1 MKIQLLETNQTITGI
16 AGTYVVTPG
25 FQILHYNKP
34 CLARI
39 NVLSDEPLNSRV
51 EVAGAVVDNLPG
63 ATLILPIFDNSI
75 IDLSVIASYLAT
87 FQKDLETG
95 TGTQAARTVT
105 LLFTVN
111 PNGALKQYYFRIPVM
126 NIDAPNLLRAKE
138 MNGTDFLNDEG
149 TKVPVAHAFTDQ
161 FWWDPREAVTE
172 FDYTLNGPDGGYNY
186 YGRQGIV
193 SEEEIHGTYDR
204 IVIEDIRPST
214 PLVIMSKKY
223 APLVPSDCAIT
234 FRWLNTT
241 GSMDYI
247 SCHNWTVTPT
257 IRRDSLGGTVT
268 KNEIT
273 CIMPVNNDNFAA
285 LSRLAVSP
293 DVQVKGILP
302 NDTALRVSGSTT
314 SGIKIA
320 ASGLMRTATLKFVY

>member
-1 MKIQLLETNQTITGI
+1 MKINLLETNQTITGI

-34 CLARI
+34 CLVRI
-39 NVLSDEPLNSRV
+39 NVLSDEPLNSYV
-51 EVAGAVVDNLPG
+51 ESASAVVDNIPT
-63 ATLILPIFDNSI
+63 ATLKLPIFDNSI
-75 IDLSVIASYLAT
+75 IDLSVIASYFAA

-126 NIDAPNLLRAKE
+126 NIDAPNLLRAEE
-138 MNGTDFLNDEG
+138 MCGTDFLNDEG

-161 FWWDPREAVTE
+161 FWISPIQVNRELE
-172 FDYTLNGPDGGYNY
+172 YTLEGPGGEFNY

-193 SEEEIHGTYDR
+193 SEEEIHGSYDYLR
-204 IVIEDIRPST
+204 VADST
-214 PLVIMSKKY
+214 TTLIDKYY
-223 APLVPSDCAIT
+223 APLVPSECAIT

-293 DVQVKGILP
+293 DIQVKGILP
-302 NDTALRVSGSTT
+302 NGAALRVVGSTT
-314 SGIKIA
+314 SGIKIT

>member
-34 CLARI
+34 CLVRI
-39 NVLSDEPLNSRV
+39 NVLSDEPLNSYV
-51 EVAGAVVDNLPG
+51 VSATAVVDNLPN
-63 ATLILPIFDNSI
+63 ATLTLPIFDGSI
-75 IDLSVIASYLAT
+75 IDLSVIASYFAT

-138 MNGTDFLNDEG
+138 MNGTDFLNGEG
-149 TKVPVAHAFTDQ
+149 EKVPVAHAFTDQ
-161 FWWDPREAVTE
+161 FWITPTNVNRELE
-172 FDYTLNGPDGGYNY
+172 YTLEGISGEFNY

-193 SEEEIHGTYDR
+193 SEEEIHGIYDHLR
-204 IVIEDIRPST
+204 VVDGTTVLID
-214 PLVIMSKKY
+214 KYY
-223 APLVPSDCAIT
+223 APLVPSECAIT

-273 CIMPVNNDNFAA
+273 CTMPVNNDNFAA

-293 DVQVKGILP
+293 DIQVKGILP

-314 SGIKIA
+314 SGIKMT
-320 ASGLMRTATLKFVY
+320 ASGLLRTATLKFVY

>member
-1 MKIQLLETNQTITGI
+1 MKIRLIETNQTVTGT
-16 AGTYVVTPG
+16 AGSYIVAPG
-25 FQILHYNKP
+25 FQLLHYNKP
-34 CLARI
+34 CLVRI
-39 NVLSDEPLNSRV
+39 NVLSDEPLNSYV
-51 EVAGAVVDNLPG
+51 VSATAVVDSLPG
-63 ATLILPIFDNSI
+63 ATLTLPIFEDSV
-75 IDLSVIASYLAT
+75 IDLSVIASYFAT
-87 FQKDLETG
+87 FQKEITVG
-95 TGTQAARTVT
+95 TGSLAARTIT
-105 LLFTVN
+105 MNFTVN
-111 PNGALKQYYFRIPVM
+111 QNGPEKYYYFRIYVM
-126 NIDAPNLLRAKE
+126 NIDAPNLRRAKA

-149 TKVPVAHAFTDQ
+149 TKVPVAHAFSDQ
-161 FWWDPREAVTE
+161 FWISPINVNQELE
-172 FDYTLNGPDGGYNY
+172 YTLEGPGAEFSY
-186 YGRQGIV
+186 YGIQGIV
-193 SEEEIHGTYDR
+193 SEEEIHGSYDYMR
-204 IVIEDIRPST
+204 VSDGTTVLID
-214 PLVIMSKKY
+214 KYY

-293 DVQVKGILP
+293 DIQVKGILP

-314 SGIKIA
+314 SGIKIT

>member
-16 AGTYVVTPG
+16 AGAYVVTPG

-34 CLARI
+34 CLVRI
-39 NVLSDEPLNSRV
+39 NVLSDEPLNSWV

-63 ATLILPIFDNSI
+63 ATLTLPIFDNSI
-75 IDLSVIASYLAT
+75 IDLSVVASYFTT

-138 MNGTDFLNDEG
+138 MNGTDFLNGEG

-161 FWWDPREAVTE
+161 VWISPIGVNQELV
-172 FDYTLNGPDGGYNY
+172 YTLEGPSGNYEYNGK
-186 YGRQGIV
+186 QGIV
-193 SEEEIHGTYDR
+193 SEEVIHGTYEHLQVADATT
-204 IVIEDIRPST
+204 VLLD
-214 PLVIMSKKY
+214 KYY

-247 SCHNWTVTPT
+247 SCYNWTVTPT

-273 CIMPVNNDNFAA
+273 CTMPVNNDNFAA

-293 DVQVKGILP
+293 DIQVKGILP
-302 NDTALRVSGSTT
+302 NGAALKVVGSTT
-314 SGIKIA
+314 SGIKIT

>member
-34 CLARI
+34 CLVRI
-39 NVLSDEPLNSRV
+39 NVLSDEPLNSYV
-51 EVAGAVVDNLPG
+51 VSATAAVDNLPG
-63 ATLILPIFDNSI
+63 ATLTLPIFDSSI
-75 IDLSVIASYLAT
+75 IDLSVAASYFTT
-87 FQKDLETG
+87 FQKDLETS

-126 NIDAPNLLRAKE
+126 NIDAPNLLRAKA
-138 MNGTDFLNDEG
+138 MNGTDFLNGEG
-149 TKVPVAHAFTDQ
+149 TKVPVAHPFTDQ
-161 FWWDPREAVTE
+161 FWISPIEVNQE
-172 FDYTLNGPDGGYNY
+172 LDYTLSGPGVGYNY

-193 SEEEIHGTYDR
+193 SEEEIHGTYEHLQVADATT
-204 IVIEDIRPST
+204 VLLD
-214 PLVIMSKKY
+214 KYY
-223 APLVPSDCAIT
+223 APLVPSECAIT

-293 DVQVKGILP
+293 DIQVKGILP

-314 SGIKIA
+314 SGIKIS
-320 ASGLMRTATLKFVY
+320 ASGLMRTATLKFVC

>member
-1 MKIQLLETNQTITGI
+1 MKIHLLETNQSVTGM
-16 AGTYVVTPG
+16 AGGYIVAPG

-34 CLARI
+34 CLVRI
-39 NVLSDEPLNSRV
+39 NVLSDEPLNSYV
-51 EVAGAVVDNLPG
+51 VSATAAVDNLPG
-63 ATLILPIFDNSI
+63 ATLTLPIFDNSI
-75 IDLSVIASYLAT
+75 IDLSVVASYFTT

-95 TGTQAARTVT
+95 TGTQAARTVA
-105 LLFTVN
+105 LSFTVN
-111 PNGALKQYYFRIPVM
+111 QNGPEKYYYFRIYVM
-126 NIDAPNLLRAKE
+126 NIDAPNLLRAEE
-138 MNGTDFLNDEG
+138 MNGTDFLNGEG

-161 FWWDPREAVTE
+161 VWLSAREVTTDFE
-172 FDYTLNGPDGGYNY
+172 YTLTGGAGPYIESGKQGLPTIEVHDLYDTLEVRDDGTG
-186 YGRQGIV
+186 
-193 SEEEIHGTYDR
+193 E
-204 IVIEDIRPST
+204 
-214 PLVIMSKKY
+214 LVLTKKY
-223 APLVPSDCAIT
+223 APLDPSDCAIT

-293 DVQVKGILP
+293 DIQVKGILP

-314 SGIKIA
+314 SGIKIT

>member
-34 CLARI
+34 CLVRI
-39 NVLSDEPLNSRV
+39 NVLSDEPLNSWV

-63 ATLILPIFDNSI
+63 ATLTLPIFDNSI
-75 IDLSVIASYLAT
+75 IDLSVVASYFTT

-105 LLFTVN
+105 LLFAVN
-111 PNGALKQYYFRIPVM
+111 SNGALKQYYFRIPVM

-138 MNGTDFLNDEG
+138 MNGTDFLNGEG

-161 FWWDPREAVTE
+161 VWISPIGVNQELV
-172 FDYTLNGPDGGYNY
+172 YTLEGPSGNYEYNGK
-186 YGRQGIV
+186 QGIV
-193 SEEEIHGTYDR
+193 SEEVIHGTYEHLQVADATT
-204 IVIEDIRPST
+204 VLLD
-214 PLVIMSKKY
+214 KYY

-247 SCHNWTVTPT
+247 SCYNWTVTPT

-273 CIMPVNNDNFAA
+273 CTMPVNNDNFAA

-293 DVQVKGILP
+293 DIQVKGILP
-302 NDTALRVSGSTT
+302 NGAALKVVGSTT
-314 SGIKIA
+314 SGIKIT

>member
-1 MKIQLLETNQTITGI
+1 MKIRLLETNQTITGI

-63 ATLILPIFDNSI
+63 ATLTLPIFDNSI

-105 LLFTVN
+105 LLFSVN

-126 NIDAPNLLRAKE
+126 NIDAPNLLRAKA
-138 MNGTDFLNDEG
+138 MGGTDFLNGEG

-161 FWWDPREAVTE
+161 FWISPIQVNQELE
-172 FDYTLNGPDGGYNY
+172 YTLEGPSGNYEYN
-186 YGRQGIV
+186 GRQGIV
-193 SEEEIHGTYDR
+193 SEEVIHGTYEHLQVADATT
-204 IVIEDIRPST
+204 VLLD
-214 PLVIMSKKY
+214 KYY
-223 APLVPSDCAIT
+223 APLAPSDCAIT

-293 DVQVKGILP
+293 DIQVKGILP

-314 SGIKIA
+314 SGIKIT

>member
-1 MKIQLLETNQTITGI
+1 MKIQLLETNQSVTGI
-16 AGTYVVTPG
+16 AGAYVVAPG

-34 CLARI
+34 CLVRI
-39 NVLSDEPLNSRV
+39 NVLSDEPLNSYV
-51 EVAGAVVDNLPG
+51 VSATAVVDNLPG
-63 ATLILPIFDNSI
+63 TTLTLPIFDNSV
-75 IDLSVIASYLAT
+75 IDLSVIASYFAT
-87 FQKDLETG
+87 FQKEITVG
-95 TGTQAARTVT
+95 TGVLASRTIT
-105 LLFTVN
+105 MNFTVN
-111 PNGALKQYYFRIPVM
+111 RNGPKRYYYFRIYVM
-126 NIDAPNLLRAKE
+126 NIDAPNLLRAAE
-138 MNGTDFLNDEG
+138 MDGTDFLNGEG
-149 TKVPVAHAFTDQ
+149 TKVPVAHAFSDQ
-161 FWWDPREAVTE
+161 FWISPQEATTFFE
-172 FDYTLNGPDGGYNY
+172 YTLTGDEGINIESD
-186 YGRQGIV
+186 RQGYETID
-193 SEEEIHGTYDR
+193 IHGAYDT
-204 IVIEDIRPST
+204 IEVRNDNTSD
-214 PLVIMSKKY
+214 LVLTKQY

-293 DVQVKGILP
+293 DIQVKGILP
-302 NDTALRVSGSTT
+302 NDKALRVSGSTT

>member
-1 MKIQLLETNQTITGI
+1 MKIQLLDTNQTITGV
-16 AGTYVVTPG
+16 AGAYIVAPG
-25 FQILHYNKP
+25 FQVIHYNKP
-34 CLARI
+34 CLVRI
-39 NVLSDEPLNSRV
+39 NILSDEPLNSRV
-51 EVAGAVVDNLPG
+51 VVAGAVVDNLPG
-63 ATLILPIFDNSI
+63 ATLTLPIFDNSI
-75 IDLSVIASYLAT
+75 IDLSVIASYLTT
-87 FQKDLETG
+87 FQKDLEQG

-105 LLFTVN
+105 LLFAVN

-126 NIDAPNLLRAKE
+126 NIDAPNLLRAAE
-138 MNGTDFLNDEG
+138 MGGTDFLNDEG

-161 FWWDPREAVTE
+161 VWISPIGVNTNYE
-172 FDYTLNGPDGGYNY
+172 YTLETDTGEDNFEH
-186 YGRQGIV
+186 RQGWETELIHGYYNRLLV
-193 SEEEIHGTYDR
+193 ATEEEIILDKY
-204 IVIEDIRPST
+204 
-214 PLVIMSKKY
+214 Y

-273 CIMPVNNDNFAA
+273 CTMPVNNDNFAA

-293 DVQVKGILP
+293 DIQVKGILP
-302 NDTALRVSGSTT
+302 NGVALRVVGSTT

>member
-16 AGTYVVTPG
+16 AGTYVVAPG

-34 CLARI
+34 CLVRI
-39 NVLSDEPLNSRV
+39 NVLSDEPQNSWV
-51 EVAGAVVDNLPG
+51 QAAAAVVDNLPG
-63 ATLILPIFDNSI
+63 ATLTLPIFDNST

-161 FWWDPREAVTE
+161 VWISPIGVNQELV
-172 FDYTLNGPDGGYNY
+172 YTLEGPSGNYEYN
-186 YGRQGIV
+186 GRQGIV
-193 SEEEIHGTYDR
+193 SEEEIHGSYDYLR
-204 IVIEDIRPST
+204 VADST
-214 PLVIMSKKY
+214 TVLIDKYY

-247 SCHNWTVTPT
+247 SCYNWTVTPT

-268 KNEIT
+268 KNEIQA
-273 CIMPVNNDNFAA
+273 IFPVNNDNLNA

-293 DVQVKGILP
+293 DIQIKGLLP
-302 NDTALRVSGSTT
+302 DDKAVRAIGSTT
-314 SGIKIA
+314 SGVKIT
-320 ASGLMRTATLKFVY
+320 ASGLNRTITLKFVY

>member
-1 MKIQLLETNQTITGI
+1 MKINLLETNQTITGI
-16 AGTYVVTPG
+16 AGAYVVAPG

-34 CLARI
+34 CLVRI
-39 NVLSDEPLNSRV
+39 NVLSDEPLNSYV
-51 EVAGAVVDNLPG
+51 ESASAVVDNMPG
-63 ATLILPIFDNSI
+63 ATLTLPIFDNSI

-105 LLFTVN
+105 LLFSVN
-111 PNGALKQYYFRIPVM
+111 PNGALKRYYFRIPVM
-126 NIDAPNLLRAKE
+126 NIDAPNLLKAKD

-149 TKVPVAHAFTDQ
+149 TKVPVAHAFSDQ
-161 FWWDPREAVTE
+161 VWISPIQVNQDLE
-172 FDYTLNGPDGGYNY
+172 YTLEGLGGEINYYERQGFEVEPDG
-186 YGRQGIV
+186 
-193 SEEEIHGTYDR
+193 IHGSYDYLR
-204 IVIEDIRPST
+204 VAD
-214 PLVIMSKKY
+214 SKTVLIDKYY
-223 APLVPSDCAIT
+223 APLVPSECAIT

-273 CIMPVNNDNFAA
+273 CTMPVNNDNFAA

-293 DVQVKGILP
+293 DIQVKGILP
-302 NDTALRVSGSTT
+302 NGAALKVVGSTT
-314 SGIKIA
+314 SGIKIT

>member
-16 AGTYVVTPG
+16 AGTYVVAPG

-34 CLARI
+34 CLVRI
-39 NVLSDEPLNSRV
+39 NVLSDEPQNSWV

-63 ATLILPIFDNSI
+63 ATLTLPIFDNSV
-75 IDLSVIASYLAT
+75 IDLSVIASYLTT

-138 MNGTDFLNDEG
+138 MNGTDFLNGEG

-161 FWWDPREAVTE
+161 FWISPIEVNQE
-172 FDYTLNGPDGGYNY
+172 LEYTLEGPSGNYEYN
-186 YGRQGIV
+186 GRQGIV
-193 SEEEIHGTYDR
+193 SEEEIHGSYDYLR
-204 IVIEDIRPST
+204 VADST
-214 PLVIMSKKY
+214 TVLIDKYY

-247 SCHNWTVTPT
+247 SCYNWTVTPT

-268 KNEIT
+268 KNEIQA
-273 CIMPVNNDNFAA
+273 IFPVNNDNLNA

-293 DVQVKGILP
+293 DIQIKGLLP
-302 NDTALRVSGSTT
+302 DDKAVRAIGSTT
-314 SGIKIA
+314 SGVKIT
-320 ASGLMRTATLKFVY
+320 ASGLNRTITLKFVY

>member
-34 CLARI
+34 CLVRI
-39 NVLSDEPLNSRV
+39 NVLSDEPLNSYV
-51 EVAGAVVDNLPG
+51 VSATAVVDNLPN
-63 ATLILPIFDNSI
+63 ATLTLPIFDGSI
-75 IDLSVIASYLAT
+75 IDLSVIASYFAT

-161 FWWDPREAVTE
+161 FWISPIGVNQELE
-172 FDYTLNGPDGGYNY
+172 YTLEGLGGEFNY

-193 SEEEIHGTYDR
+193 SEEEIHGSYDYLR
-204 IVIEDIRPST
+204 VADST
-214 PLVIMSKKY
+214 TVLIDKYY
-223 APLVPSDCAIT
+223 APLVPSECAIT

-293 DVQVKGILP
+293 DIQVKGILP

-314 SGIKIA
+314 SGIKIS